1 MKRIIIHLCPFSRQ
15 GITKASIAPLFRLN
29 KNVVLLAACLCGLFP
44 AEAQPLKTKVIDD
57 GGTGMF
63 KAIAVKEKSMPDFVI
78 YRPKD
83 LLHAHARRG
92 ALPVLL
98 FGNGGCADTSIG
110 YERMLTE
117 VASHGYVVVAIG
129 EMQDKRSD
137 RVEGHSESAE
147 LTRGLDLLLTLNRT
161 KGSDY
166 YHFIDT
172 ARIAAAGH
180 SCGGAQV
187 LFHAGD
193 PRLMTYLILNA
204 GMGDMEMAG
213 ADSASLQE
221 LHAPVLYIVGGPGD
235 VAYGNAQK
243 DYNRISH
250 VPVCLANHPA
260 SGHGGTY
267 NDPYGGDYGR
277 MVTAW
282 LDWQMRG
289 LKENANIFLKGN
301 LKDYPGWEMKAKN
314 FKQRPGQFLSLR
326 MPCSLLNGATE
337 RDYSVYLPG
346 SYNNDTLRRYP
357 VLYLMHGGGGS
368 HTDYE
373 KYHRLSQLTDSLIDA
388 GEVKDM
394 IIVCAEGNQGHMM
407 YFNTEPGKAGAPDW
421 QYEDYFFR
429 ELIPYIE
436 QTYRVRTDKGGRAIA
451 GFSMGGGAATV
462 YGIHHPEMFSMVYD
476 ISGYLRRQ
484 SLPFLKGDP
493 SAGWRQ
499 QTIADNDPVTAIENA
514 SENQIR
520 AWKQVDWKI
529 SVGDRDFTLAGNM
542 DLAKAF
548 RMKGIPFSMYVND
561 GEHNGRWVQP
571 ALEDAIRRADRNF
584 ESLWIQNGD
593 RHIYGILSKPLYTG
607 EKQPVVIIS
616 HGFNGSGDFGRSY
629 FKALNA
635 LGYQCYTFDFP
646 CGSVR
651 SRSDNNTMNMS
662 VLDEQCDLEA
672 IVRYFRMQPDVDS
685 DRIVLIGES
694 QGGFVSALTA
704 ASIPKEIY
712 KLVLIYPALCIPDN
726 WNERYPD
733 ASLIPDTTRMW
744 NVPLGRRYFT
754 EVRDIKVFRT
764 IPKYKGPVL
773 IIQGDADPVVSMEDS
788 KKAVRKYRDASLHVI
803 PGAGHGFKEQERAE
817 AIEQIRVFLTRVSGR

>member
-1 MKRIIIHLCPFSRQ
+1 MS
-15 GITKASIAPLFRLN
+15 
-29 KNVVLLAACLCGLFP
+29 VLLR
-44 AEAQPLKTKVIDD
+44 AEAQPLKTKVVDE

-63 KAIAVKEKSMPDFVI
+63 KAIAVKETSMPDFVI

-83 LLHAHARRG
+83 LLHAHARKG

-110 YERMLTE
+110 YEHMLTE

-129 EMQDKRSD
+129 EMQDKRFD
-137 RVEGHSESAE
+137 RAEGHAESAE
-147 LTRGLDLLLTLNRT
+147 LTRGLDLLLTLNSTR
-161 KGSDY
+161 GSDY

-193 PRLMTYLILNA
+193 PRLKTYLILNA

-213 ADSASLQE
+213 AGSASLRQ

-243 DYNRISH
+243 DYERISH

-260 SGHGGTY
+260 LGHGGTY
-267 NDPYGGDYGR
+267 HDPYGGDYGR

-282 LDWQMRG
+282 LDWQLRHR
-289 LKENANIFLKGN
+289 KEHANIFLKGD
-301 LKDYPGWEMKAKN
+301 LKDFPGWEMKAKN
-314 FKQRPGQFLSLR
+314 FRQSPGRFLSLR
-326 MPCSLLNGATE
+326 MPCRLLKGVTE
-337 RDYSVYLPG
+337 RDFSVYLPG
-346 SYNNDTLRRYP
+346 SYDSDTLRRYP

-373 KYHRLSQLTDSLIDA
+373 KYHRLSLVTDSLIDT
-388 GEVKDM
+388 GLISDM
-394 IIVCAEGNQGHMM
+394 IIVCPEGNQGNMM

-429 ELIPYIE
+429 ELIPYIG
-436 QTYRVRTDKGGRAIA
+436 QTYRVRTDRGGRAVA

-462 YGIHHPEMFSMVYD
+462 YGVHHPELFSMVYD

-484 SLPFLKGDP
+484 PLPFLKGDP
-493 SAGWRQ
+493 SADWRQ
-499 QTIADNDPVTAIENA
+499 QTIADNDPVTAIESG
-514 SENQIR
+514 SEAQVR

-529 SVGDRDFTLAGNM
+529 SVGDRDFTLTGNM

-548 RMKGIPFSMYVND
+548 RQKGIPFSMYVND

-584 ESLWIQNGD
+584 GSLWIQNGD
-593 RHIYGILSKPLYTG
+593 RQIYGILSRPRYTG
-607 EKQPVVIIS
+607 ERQPVAIIS
-616 HGFNGSGDFGRSY
+616 HGFNGTGDFGRSY
-629 FKALNA
+629 FEALNA
-635 LGYQCYTFDFP
+635 LGWQCYTFDFP

-651 SRSDNNTMNMS
+651 SRSDSNTMNMS
-662 VLDEQCDLEA
+662 VLDEQSDLEA
-672 IVRYFRMQPDVDS
+672 IVRYFQKQPDVDP

-694 QGGFVSALTA
+694 QGGLVSALTA
-704 ASIPKEIY
+704 ASIPKEID

-733 ASLIPDTTRMW
+733 ASRIPDTTRMW

-764 IPKYKGPVL
+764 IPKFRGPVL

-788 KKAVRKYRDASLHVI
+788 RRAVRKYRDARLHVI
-803 PGAGHGFKEQERAE
+803 PGAGHGFNAKERDE
-817 AIEQIRVFLTRVSGR
+817 AIDRIRAFLSPVSGR